1 MKRKMS
7 TSYSSLLL
15 RRRFQYRDA
24 INRVSGNCPENLP
37 LTLFPCC
44 ATLLL
49 GKMWKAILSLYQ
61 CFLYAS
67 ANNFIIFW
75 RMNQC
80 QLLLLC
86 MRTSKLKCLRA
97 ILFAIQPWRMTYPFI
112 AGCGNLPTVMAT
124 GCAEPTVSSSLHQAI
139 LTRSRLWK
147 NSGCA
152 MISRKPP
159 IYACRAR
166 FRSLAMSS

>member
-7 TSYSSLLL
+7 TWYLLLL
-15 RRRFQYRDA
+15 RGRFLCRDA
-24 INRVSGNCPENLP
+24 IYCVPGLLP

-44 ATLLL
+44 ATLLS
-49 GKMWKAILSLYQ
+49 GKMWKAIVSLR
-61 CFLYAS
+61 FLCAS

-75 RMNQC
+75 RINQC

-86 MRTSKLKCLRA
+86 VRTSRLKCLRA
-97 ILFAIQPWRMTYPFI
+97 ILFVIQRWRMTCLFT
-112 AGCGNLPTVMAT
+112 ADCGNLRTVMAT

-139 LTRSRLWK
+139 PTHSRLWK
-147 NSGCA
+147 KSGCA

-159 IYACRAR
+159 IYAYHAR
-166 FRSLAMSS
+166 FRSLAMST